1 MPETETRE
9 IRLRRLT
16 MRSMRRGIREMDI
29 LLMRYVRARL
39 DGLSDAEL
47 DVYDALLE
55 AGSTRFRPIVM
66 TTLAMIFGMMPMAL
80 NIHGGS
86 GQNAPMAHAVIGGLI
101 SSSLLTLSGR

>member
-1 MPETETRE
+1 MSLDETRD

-39 DGLSDAEL
+39 DALGEAEL

-55 AGSTRFRPIVM
+55 ENDQDLYQWV
-66 TTLAMIFGMMPMAL
+66 
-80 NIHGGS
+80 S
-86 GQNAPMAHAVIGGLI
+86 GQVAPPARYATMIRDIASAPADA
-101 SSSLLTLSGR
+101 